1 MSLIQCLQ
9 IPHTGLSNFVWV
21 KSLKQRTICIYVSE
35 MLSKERKKNGKTKL
49 ANLPRSF
56 VVGEEAAAE
65 EEDEG
70 DDGGSSVI
78 SCKLYSLRTSW
89 IAANSFNPKF

>member
-1 MSLIQCLQ
+1 
-9 IPHTGLSNFVWV
+9 
-21 KSLKQRTICIYVSE
+21 
-35 MLSKERKKNGKTKL
+35 MLSKKREKKNGKTKL
-49 ANLPRSF
+49 VNLPRSF
-56 VVGEEAAAE
+56 VVGEEAAAD